1 MNTLGVLRVGL
12 KLYATLLG
20 QLELVTL
27 GWALTSV
34 VVLDSMT
41 LATGWFLAAGLG
53 TALFTVPLVRA
64 FPAVSLSPDW
74 LPETA
79 PRGRGRD

>member
-1 MNTLGVLRVGL
+1 MNTLAVLRVGL

-20 QLELVTL
+20 LLALLTL

-34 VVLDSMT
+34 VALDGVT

-53 TALFTVPLVRA
+53 TALLTVLLVRA
-64 FPAVSLSPDW
+64 FPSVSLSPDW

-79 PRGRGRD
+79 PRARSRD